1 MERDDA
7 WMERTARAGIVDM
20 AMRGWS
26 GGAEIPMDFM
36 GGYMTVGL
44 SSVLAVMVAAER
56 VGLVPCLPDGWLVGI
71 YDRIARVAAAPSP
84 YMAVLAHDG
93 LAGRAAAGPRPSEPV
108 FLLSL
113 QGRDA
118 PTSLKVMLGSLL
130 PFRRRNVVPDLPRQW
145 WSRPDPIRTP
155 LRYRRPARAHARGM
169 DDGTTCDVRK
179 GQ

>member
-44 SSVLAVMVAAER
+44 SSVLAVM
-56 VGLVPCLPDGWLVGI
+56 
-71 YDRIARVAAAPSP
+71 
-84 YMAVLAHDG
+84 
-93 LAGRAAAGPRPSEPV
+93 
-108 FLLSL
+108 
-113 QGRDA
+113 DA

>member
-56 VGLVPCLPDGWLVGI
+56 V
-71 YDRIARVAAAPSP
+71 
-84 YMAVLAHDG
+84 
-93 LAGRAAAGPRPSEPV
+93 
-108 FLLSL
+108 
-113 QGRDA
+113 
-118 PTSLKVMLGSLL
+118 
-130 PFRRRNVVPDLPRQW
+130 
-145 WSRPDPIRTP
+145 
-155 LRYRRPARAHARGM
+155 
-169 DDGTTCDVRK
+169 
-179 GQ
+179 